1 MQSHI
6 APVVVIALLLAIVAV
21 IASKVAAKPR
31 YRAVPLLTGNEKEFF
46 ERLRA
51 RFPRR

>member
-1 MQSHI
+1 MESHI
-6 APVVVIALLLAIVAV
+6 APVVVIALLVGIVAV

-31 YRAVPLLTGNEKEFF
+31 YRAVPLLTGNEKEFSSGF
-46 ERLRA
+46 VA